1 MPIAFIIKVLGKNS
15 AGIFL
20 LTKMRL
26 VSFSNKINCSF
37 NTDFLNRLYLPE
49 LLAVGGSR
57 SNHSGLR
64 RRKLD
69 GRHKR
74 QRRACV
80 HCDTRACCH
89 SHLAGFSCLGTHCG
103 TQKITYTKGRGITRF
118 FFYFAEFRVSVGIV
132 FHPAQTLSL
141 TLNAYYSECD
151 WPFHISLPLF

>member
-37 NTDFLNRLYLPE
+37 N
-49 LLAVGGSR
+49 

-118 FFYFAEFRVSVGIV
+118 FFYFVEFRVSVGIV